1 MIKNVAIVAGLF
13 VAMLFSTALLAQSDG
28 GGYKNIPWYS
38 SYEQVKYAISDLS
51 NLRADNEY
59 KCATSETVDREFYF
73 IDNKLVKVHKSY
85 GVRYDR
91 IASDIKKLQDIREQL
106 FEVLTQNY
114 GSPSG
119 VWGRTVGIQGIGFK
133 SLLVLWNLP
142 KGGIIMIFTENL
154 EPNRITLNELDL
166 NYLSPEEY
174 EKKYNELFVK
184 EQKSS
189 KPYQRL
195 DYDKVNVGL

>member
-1 MIKNVAIVAGLF
+1 M
-13 VAMLFSTALLAQSDG
+13 
-28 GGYKNIPWYS
+28 
-38 SYEQVKYAISDLS
+38 
-51 NLRADNEY
+51 
-59 KCATSETVDREFYF
+59 
-73 IDNKLVKVHKSY
+73 
-85 GVRYDR
+85 
-91 IASDIKKLQDIREQL
+91 
-106 FEVLTQNY
+106 
-114 GSPSG
+114 
-119 VWGRTVGIQGIGFK
+119 
-133 SLLVLWNLP
+133 
-142 KGGIIMIFTENL
+142 FTENL